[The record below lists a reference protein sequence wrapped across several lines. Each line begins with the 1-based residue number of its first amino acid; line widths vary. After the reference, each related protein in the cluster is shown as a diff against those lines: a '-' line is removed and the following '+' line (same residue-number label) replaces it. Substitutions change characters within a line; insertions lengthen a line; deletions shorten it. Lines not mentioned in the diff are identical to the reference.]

1 MTRPLRALNAGVLG
15 AVVVLLMGS
24 CADLD
29 LIAKNEQANRLQS
42 AAAFGALGEDIRI
55 VTANAYPGSDNLD
68 DVARWLGQS
77 SAALAITDERFGVWT
92 NVTKE
97 LTFIPEDSP
106 GPTRKMIEDFD
117 AAFVTWSATASASNR
132 SLRACLKKKKT
143 KPTKRCL
150 AAAEVSS
157 VAELTSAEALLNAE
171 ATTINRS
178 LAGVRPE
185 ANSESA
191 APDTSG

>member
-1 MTRPLRALNAGVLG
+1 
-15 AVVVLLMGS
+15 
-24 CADLD
+24 
-29 LIAKNEQANRLQS
+29 
-42 AAAFGALGEDIRI
+42 
-55 VTANAYPGSDNLD
+55 
-68 DVARWLGQS
+68 
-77 SAALAITDERFGVWT
+77 
-92 NVTKE
+92 
-97 LTFIPEDSP
+97 
-106 GPTRKMIEDFD
+106 MIEDFD